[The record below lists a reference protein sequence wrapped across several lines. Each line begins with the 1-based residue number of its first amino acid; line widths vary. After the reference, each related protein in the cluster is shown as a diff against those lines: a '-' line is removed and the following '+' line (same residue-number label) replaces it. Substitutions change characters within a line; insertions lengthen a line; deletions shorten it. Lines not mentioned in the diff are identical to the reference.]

1 MRLRRR
7 LEEEE
12 GEEEEGEEE
21 EEERVRQGHNRAHIY
36 HIEQIDDQMGPA
48 WVIQ

>member
-1 MRLRRR
+1 MRRR

-12 GEEEEGEEE
+12 GEEEE

-48 WVIQ
+48 WVIQWSY